1 MVVLELAF
9 AITSCFDF
17 PLKHLF
23 CSACRAGCSLR
34 TCGAL
39 RADCALRT
47 LRTLRALRTDR
58 PHWSL
63 RADGTGGAGDIRG
76 RYAAASRR
84 RKADRPSAEV
94 GRRRAALSAS
104 ATRRVAASE
113 E

>member
-23 CSACRAGCSLR
+23 CSAGCSLR
-34 TCGAL
+34 AGGTL

-47 LRTLRALRTDR
+47 LRALRALRTDR

-94 GRRRAALSAS
+94 GSRRATLSAS
-104 ATRRVAASE
+104 AAGRVAAS
-113 E
+113 